1 MVRPATPPLGT
12 PLADYQHYAYQNGAG
27 VWRTVATTSIG
38 LLVGL
43 SLAYIAAFREKGVS
57 TEEMHAYI
65 KEFSPYAFDKQ
76 GLVDRNARQDVDI
89 GVLFGKQDQIFNRLS
104 GTENKE
110 AGHDRDI
117 AEIRTKQQILGDML
131 EAQRKSKP

>member
-1 MVRPATPPLGT
+1 MVRPVTPPLGT
-12 PLADYQHYAYQNGAG
+12 PLADYQQYSYQNGAG
-27 VWRTVATTSIG
+27 VWRTVATTAIG

-43 SLAYIAAFREKGVS
+43 SLAYIAAFRDKGVS
-57 TEEMHAYI
+57 VEEMHAYV
-65 KEFSPYAFDKQ
+65 KDFSPYSFDRQ
-76 GLVDRNARQDVDI
+76 TLSDRNVQQDTAI
-89 GVLFGKQDQIFNRLS
+89 GVLAGKQERIFDRLS